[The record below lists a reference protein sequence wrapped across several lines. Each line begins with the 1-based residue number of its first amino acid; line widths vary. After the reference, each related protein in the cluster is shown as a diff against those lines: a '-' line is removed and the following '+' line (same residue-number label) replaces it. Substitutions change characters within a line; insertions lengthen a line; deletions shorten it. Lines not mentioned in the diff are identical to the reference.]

1 MSGQIPLPEGD
12 GRRDPLGTLT
22 SVVIGVVIVVALYV
36 GRDVLVPIA
45 LAILLS
51 FVLAPLVQLL
61 RRAWLGRVPAVFLA
75 VVLALGVILSMG
87 GLIALQISQL
97 VSDVPRY
104 ASTID
109 QKVASVRTMV
119 VGQVS
124 GVVGKL
130 GPQLHMLSEPP
141 EAKPPPAKRAKG
153 APEEAPKPL
162 PVEMH
167 QPDATPLEIAERI
180 LTPVV
185 SPLATTAI
193 VFTVSIFILLQQA
206 DLRDR
211 FIRLFGL
218 KDLHRTTR
226 ALDETAHRL
235 SRYLL
240 SLLGMNAVFGLIVG
254 IGLFLIGVP
263 NPLLWGTLGAL
274 FRFVPYIGSVM
285 AGLLPVTLA
294 AAVDPGWGMAIATA
308 ALFVVTELVM
318 GQFID
323 PLVFGHTSGLSPI
336 SVVIAAIF
344 WAWMWGPIGLIL
356 SMPLTLCL
364 VVLGRH
370 VQQLEFLDVL
380 MGNRPALT
388 PVESFYQR
396 ILANDPDEALEY
408 AEGLLKDRSLSTYY
422 DEVAIEGL
430 RRAAADAERG
440 VLGNV
445 LLARV
450 QAAVD
455 RLVGELDDYDD
466 ELPISGKPRSDVIAG
481 VDVLETEDMPG
492 PAESERIDPEAGGLA
507 GAWSGPLPVL
517 CVAGSGP
524 FDHAVTD
531 MMVQLLAKNGLGA
544 RAASFEDL
552 SRDRIGS
559 LDPAGVALVCIC
571 YLDVSASPSQL
582 RYLVR
587 RVRQAVP
594 LTPVLVGL
602 WPGEDASMSED
613 RLQAAVGADHYM
625 GSLRE
630 GVNTCLALARSAPP
644 AGASRI
650 VPAAPGMIAGP
661 ASI

>member
-1 MSGQIPLPEGD
+1 MSGPIQLPDGD
-12 GRRDPLGTLT
+12 GARDPLGTLT
-22 SVVIGVVIVVALYV
+22 SVVTGVVIVVALYI

-75 VVLALGVILSMG
+75 VILALGVILSMG
-87 GLIALQISQL
+87 GLIALQISEL

-104 ASTID
+104 ATTID
-109 QKVASVRTMV
+109 QKVGSVRTMV
-119 VGQVS
+119 LEQVS
-124 GVVGKL
+124 GLAGKL
-130 GPQLHMLSEPP
+130 GPQLHMLSAPP
-141 EAKPPPAKRAKG
+141 EPKPPPAKRTTG
-153 APEEAPKPL
+153 APAEAPKPL

-167 QPDATPLEIAERI
+167 QPDPTPLEIAERI

-185 SPLATTAI
+185 SPLATTGI

-218 KDLHRTTR
+218 RDLHRTTR
-226 ALDETAHRL
+226 ALDETAYRL

-240 SLLGMNAVFGLIVG
+240 SLLGMNVVFGLVVG
-254 IGLFLIGVP
+254 IGLYLIGVP
-263 NPLLWGTLGAL
+263 NPLLWGALGAL
-274 FRFVPYIGSVM
+274 FRFVPYIGSVL

-308 ALFVVTELVM
+308 ALFVVTEAVM

-323 PLVFGHTSGLSPI
+323 PLVFGRTSGLSPI

-396 ILANDPDEALEY
+396 ILANDPDQALEY

-422 DEVAIEGL
+422 DEVAIQGL
-430 RRAAADAERG
+430 RRAATDAERG
-440 VLGNV
+440 VLGAV
-445 LLARV
+445 LLTRI
-450 QAAVD
+450 QSAVD
-455 RLVGELDDYDD
+455 RLVEELDVFDD
-466 ELPISGKPRSDVIAG
+466 EAPMSGQPRSDVIAG
-481 VDVLETEDMPG
+481 VEALETNDEPE
-492 PAESERIDPEAGGLA
+492 PAESARIDPEGGELA
-507 GAWSGPLPVL
+507 GAWSGPQPVL

-524 FDHAVTD
+524 FDPAVTD

-552 SRDRIGS
+552 SREAIGS
-559 LDPAGVALVCIC
+559 LDPSGLVLVCIC
-571 YLDVSASPSQL
+571 YLDVSVSPSQL

-587 RVRQAVP
+587 RLRQAIP

-602 WPGEDASMSED
+602 WPGEDAGMSED
-613 RLQAAVGADHYM
+613 RLRAAVGAEHYM

-630 GVNTCLALARSAPP
+630 GVNTCLALARSAQPGSSSPGAPP
-644 AGASRI
+644 ATSRTI
-650 VPAAPGMIAGP
+650 
-661 ASI
+661 